1 MLTRILIQE
10 PKIDL
15 NIKRTILSLSR
26 LKLNICTKHICDIQ
40 VLEVWMTH
48 SSYPSYPGYTDHKAQ
63 QYQKGN
69 NRAIINYYQSP
80 EDEAL
85 TPAYRG
91 VYLQSR
97 R

>member
-15 NIKRTILSLSR
+15 NKMTSKELLSLGR
-26 LKLNICTKHICDIQ
+26 LKLNICTKYICDIQ
-40 VLEVWMTH
+40 VLEMWMTH
-48 SSYPSYPGYTDHKAQ
+48 SSYPSYPGYVDHKAQ

-69 NRAIINYYQSP
+69 NRAIINYYKSP

-85 TPAYRG
+85 TPAYR
-91 VYLQSR
+91 VQSR